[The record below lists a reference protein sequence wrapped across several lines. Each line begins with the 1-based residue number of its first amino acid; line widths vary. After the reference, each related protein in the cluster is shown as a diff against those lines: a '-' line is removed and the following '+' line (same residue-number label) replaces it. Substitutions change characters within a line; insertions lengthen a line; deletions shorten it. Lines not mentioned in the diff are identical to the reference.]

1 MHVSAYSR
9 TVLGNLNE
17 TNINH
22 QKSKQPCAD
31 FVKGYTEG
39 TVIGEYGIELLV
51 RLSNGKELAVYRD
64 EVIIDD

>member
-1 MHVSAYSR
+1 MC
-9 TVLGNLNE
+9 GFFCE
-17 TNINH
+17 DTNIIGAFCTLIE
-22 QKSKQPCAD
+22 PY
-31 FVKGYTEG
+31 KGYTEG